1 MRRQPRFRRSRG
13 CFLVGGTAAG
23 RRLLP
28 LAAERAG
35 VTEDDLAVLVFE
47 MLVQPDAKRI
57 AAEQAWP
64 ELQIRTTGLRRQL

>member
-1 MRRQPRFRRSRG
+1 
-13 CFLVGGTAAG
+13 
-23 RRLLP
+23 LLP

-64 ELQIRTTGLRRQL
+64 ELQIRTTGLRRRL